1 MKYRLRKVA
10 RVVLAAAITVVVA
23 GAAAAVAIYLTGP
36 SGLISCVPAAAPAKE
51 PIPRWVIAA
60 GIPALVAALM
70 GAFFAL
76 APERYANRHEEVVA
90 GIETVKKLWRGE
102 AISVR
107 AGDGSEIQV
116 RTYPT
121 PVQREVGVWVTA
133 AGNPRTF

>member
-60 GIPALVAALM
+60 GVPALVAALM
-70 GAFFAL
+70 GAYFAL
-76 APERYANRHEEVVA
+76 APERGFFR
-90 GIETVKKLWRGE
+90 L
-102 AISVR
+102 
-107 AGDGSEIQV
+107 
-116 RTYPT
+116 
-121 PVQREVGVWVTA
+121 VGLILTA
-133 AGNPRTF
+133 ALTAGTFYAVYTLLPAACRP

>member
-36 SGLISCVPAAAPAKE
+36 SGLISCVPAAAPAKD

-60 GIPALVAALM
+60 GVPALVAAFM

-76 APERYANRHEEVVA
+76 APERVFFR
-90 GIETVKKLWRGE
+90 L
-102 AISVR
+102 
-107 AGDGSEIQV
+107 
-116 RTYPT
+116 
-121 PVQREVGVWVTA
+121 VGVILTIALAVGTFYAVYTLLPA
-133 AGNPRTF
+133 ACRA